1 MAFSESEVIALL
13 AQVFASSN
21 PNLEVGIG
29 DDAAVI
35 RTSNRTVITTDMAV
49 EGVHFRLEW
58 SSAFEIGRKITA
70 ANLADVF
77 SMGAKP
83 TFLVVAVSLT
93 GNEDLEWIK
102 NLAKGILFEANLV
115 GAAVVG
121 GDLAKG
127 AAVTIA
133 ITALGEVTDPI
144 LRSGAQAGDQ
154 IYLSNLTGWSRA
166 GLAILEKGLPIE
178 SDSAKRAVAAFRAP
192 TLNYAYAAN
201 LAKATAMSDV
211 SDSIITQAEQMAAAS
226 NVKFNLDFD
235 LFQAAADFSEL
246 RALSAELNVLVSDLI
261 LGGGEDHVFLATGK
275 DLPGLLIGN
284 VSAGSG
290 LNVSG
295 NEKAPD
301 TWRHFD

>member
-1 MAFSESEVIALL
+1 MAFTESEVIALL

-83 TFLVVAVSLT
+83 TFLVIAVSLT

-127 AAVTIA
+127 AAITIA
-133 ITALGEVTDPI
+133 ITALGEVGSAI
-144 LRSGAQAGDQ
+144 LRSGAQVGDQ

-192 TLNYAYAAN
+192 TLIYAYAAN

-211 SDSIITQAEQMAAAS
+211 SDSIVSQAEQMAAAS
-226 NVKFNLDFD
+226 NVKFNLDFN

-261 LGGGEDHVFLATGK
+261 LGGGEDHVFMATGK

-284 VSAGSG
+284 VSVGSG
-290 LNVSG
+290 LSVSG

>member
-1 MAFSESEVIALL
+1 MAFTESEVIALL
-13 AQVFASSN
+13 AQIFASSN

-35 RTSNRTVITTDMAV
+35 RTSSRTVITTDMAV

-102 NLAKGILFEANLV
+102 NLAKGIAFEANLV

-133 ITALGEVTDPI
+133 ITALGEVETAI
-144 LRSGAQAGDQ
+144 LRSGAQISDQ

-166 GLAILEKGLPIE
+166 GLAILEKGLPVE

-201 LAKATAMSDV
+201 LTKATAMSDV
-211 SDSIITQAEQMAAAS
+211 SDSIITQAEQMAVAS
-226 NVKFNLDFD
+226 KVKFNLDFN
-235 LFQAAADFSEL
+235 LFQAAADFVEL
-246 RALSAELNVLVSDLI
+246 RTLSEELNVSVADLI

-290 LNVSG
+290 LSVSG

>member
-1 MAFSESEVIALL
+1 MAFTESEVIALL

-49 EGVHFRLEW
+49 EGVHFRQEW

-93 GNEDLEWIK
+93 GDEELEWIK

-127 AAVTIA
+127 ANITIA
-133 ITALGEVTDPI
+133 ITALGEVETAI
-144 LRSGAQAGDQ
+144 LRSGAQVGDQ
-154 IYLSNLTGWSRA
+154 IYLSNVPGWSRA
-166 GLAILEKGLPIE
+166 GLAILDKGLAIE
-178 SDSAKRAVAAFRAP
+178 SESAKRAVAAFRAP

-201 LAKATAMSDV
+201 LAKATAMSDI
-211 SDSIITQAEQMAAAS
+211 SDCLMTQAEQMAVAS
-226 NVKFNLDFD
+226 NVEFAIDLKLFD
-235 LFQAAADFSEL
+235 AASEFAEL
-246 RALSAELNVLVSDLI
+246 HALSKEIGISISDLV
-261 LGGGEDHVFLATGK
+261 LGGGEDHVFMATGNH
-275 DLPGLLIGN
+275 LPGLLIGQ
-284 VSAGSG
+284 VKGGSG
-290 LNVSG
+290 LTIRG

>member
-1 MAFSESEVIALL
+1 MAFTESEVIALL

-21 PNLEVGIG
+21 PNLDVGIG
-29 DDAAVI
+29 DDAAVV

-83 TFLVVAVSLT
+83 TFLVVALSLT

-102 NLAKGILFEANLV
+102 NLANGVQFEANLV

-127 AAVTIA
+127 VGVTIA
-133 ITALGEVTDPI
+133 ITALGEVGNPI
-144 LRSGAQAGDQ
+144 LRSGAQVGNQ
-154 IYLSNLTGWSRA
+154 IYLSNLPGWSRA
-166 GLAILEKGLPIE
+166 GLVILEKSLPIE
-178 SDSAKRAVAAFRAP
+178 SESAKRAVAAFRSP
-192 TLNYAYAAN
+192 TLNYAYPAN
-201 LAKATAMSDV
+201 LTQATAMSDV
-211 SDSIITQAEQMAAAS
+211 SDSLMTQAEQMAAAS
-226 NVKFNLDFD
+226 KVKFNFDFN
-235 LFQAAADFSEL
+235 LFQAASDFTEL
-246 RALSAELNVLVSDLI
+246 RTLSEELNISIADLI
-261 LGGGEDHVFLATGK
+261 LGGGEDHVFMATG
-275 DLPGLLIGN
+275 DGLPGLLIGH
-284 VSAGSG
+284 VSTGSG
-290 LNVSG
+290 LSVQG

-301 TWRHFD
+301 TWRHFE

>member
-1 MAFSESEVIALL
+1 
-13 AQVFASSN
+13 
-21 PNLEVGIG
+21 
-29 DDAAVI
+29 
-35 RTSNRTVITTDMAV
+35 MAV
-49 EGVHFRLEW
+49 ERVHFRLEW

-127 AAVTIA
+127 AAITIA
-133 ITALGEVTDPI
+133 ITALGEVGSAI
-144 LRSGAQAGDQ
+144 LRSGAQVGDQ

-201 LAKATAMSDV
+201 LAQATAMSDV
-211 SDSIITQAEQMAAAS
+211 SDSLVTQAEQMATAS
-226 NVKFNLDFD
+226 SVKFNLDLN
-235 LFQAAADFSEL
+235 LFHAAADFSEL
-246 RALSAELNVLVSDLI
+246 SALSEELNVSAADLI
-261 LGGGEDHVFLATGK
+261 LGGGEDHMFLATGK

-284 VSAGSG
+284 VSAGRG